1 LKANGATRFDP
12 PPNELGGEPERARR
26 EADDRGGQ
34 ASVQQRVGFKP
45 ALELLPYQQ
54 RWLGDS
60 SPLKIVVKARQIGF
74 SFAATL
80 RAVFEC
86 LRRKTTWIFLS
97 KGERQSRLLME
108 KVQEH
113 IQSCGII
120 ARTSE
125 SSFFEGTM
133 TKQLEARF
141 PNGSVIYGLPANPDT
156 ARGYTGNVTLDEFA
170 FHQDAAKVFSA
181 LYPTITRGYQLEVV
195 STPNG
200 QQGKFFEIA
209 KQAGLVGAIRESP
222 LPARNDKSVRSGG
235 GLPSEASR
243 PSYAQ
248 GATEGRARGGGWSG
262 HRVDIF
268 EAAREGLKV
277 DIEALRAGCDDEETW
292 LQEFCCQFVSQASDW
307 IPAELFQQCVS
318 SEASITLPTP
328 YSPPQSGRGAE
339 GGVGFY
345 AGWDIARKHDLSVI
359 WVCEL
364 VGDVTWTRAV
374 IELRNTP
381 TPNQVREARGLLPL
395 LRRMNIDQS
404 GMGLAIFEQLA
415 REFPGKVEGVGFT
428 QPTKE
433 AMAVLAKRRMEETKV
448 RIPDS
453 DQVRASFRSVKKT
466 MNALGQARFDSE
478 HDSKYGH
485 ADHWWAFCLAETAAE
500 RPTSS
505 FAQGARL
512 VGQPIAAGLGAREL

>member
-1 LKANGATRFDP
+1 LGSGSALSPLATEGGDWKANGATRFEP
-12 PPNELGGEPERARR
+12 PPNELGGDPERARR
-26 EADDRGGQ
+26 DADDRGGQ

-200 QQGKFFEIA
+200 QQGKFFELA
-209 KQAGLVGAIRESP
+209 KAAGLADTTPMSP
-222 LPARNDKSVRSGG
+222 P
-235 GLPSEASR
+235 
-243 PSYAQ
+243 Q
-248 GATEGRARGGGWSG
+248 RGGEARSAGWSG

-277 DIEALRAGCDDEETW
+277 DVEALRAGCDDEETW

-381 TPNQVREARGLLPL
+381 TPDQVREARALLPL

-512 VGQPIAAGLGAREL
+512 VGQPIAADLERVL